1 MPVIIYE
8 VYSYLVIGSWFLA
21 VFSERK
27 LPIRII
33 LAVPK
38 SAKLSIIVRNILV
51 DVFLVHK
58 SAAVNVLSP
67 SFGWCA
73 LKMHFLCTL
82 EGINFFPFSS
92 IIGHIF
98 PRIKFFYESS
108 FGLQLAAAGR
118 CCQKA
123 VVKWGTLLDGI
134 IKEENQPEKRQREIL
149 VDVYDPFYVNQ
160 RAVRST
166 LCCISLR
173 SLACL

>member
-1 MPVIIYE
+1 MKILFLGCVSRKE
-8 VYSYLVIGSWFLA
+8 NRQSGSFWLCKKLA
-21 VFSERK
+21 
-27 LPIRII
+27 
-33 LAVPK
+33 K
-38 SAKLSIIVRNILV
+38 SARLSIIVRNILV

-98 PRIKFFYESS
+98 PRIKFFLWELFRPAVSS
-108 FGLQLAAAGR
+108 SQQAGAAR
-118 CCQKA
+118 QKT

-166 LCCISLR
+166 LSFINFHT
-173 SLACL
+173 

>member
-108 FGLQLAAAGR
+108 FGLQLAEGSGEMRNFTRWYYKRRKSTWKTAAR
-118 CCQKA
+118 DSCRRL
-123 VVKWGTLLDGI
+123 WS
-134 IKEENQPEKRQREIL
+134 
-149 VDVYDPFYVNQ
+149 F
-160 RAVRST
+160 
-166 LCCISLR
+166 LC
-173 SLACL
+173 

>member
-1 MPVIIYE
+1 MKIYYSVI
-8 VYSYLVIGSWFLA
+8 VSWLCFPKGK
-21 VFSERK
+21 S
-27 LPIRII
+27 PIRIT
-33 LAVPK
+33 LVVQK

-51 DVFLVHK
+51 DVFLFLK

-118 CCQKA
+118 CCCQKA

-166 LCCISLR
+166 LCCISLC
-173 SLACL
+173 SLASL